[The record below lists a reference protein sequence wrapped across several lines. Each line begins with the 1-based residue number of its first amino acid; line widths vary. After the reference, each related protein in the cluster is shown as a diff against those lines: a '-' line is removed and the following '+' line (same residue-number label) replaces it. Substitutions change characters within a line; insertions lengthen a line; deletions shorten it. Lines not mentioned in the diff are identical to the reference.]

1 MLWLLKPMLRL
12 TFLILFSLFVTYS
25 GFAQPQDSLR
35 TLLINREQL
44 VKDYQFYNAQNSN
57 FWGKKSKKDLLRII
71 DTLKEI
77 IRKDS
82 EIINTIKISTLRKA
96 ATLTVEQN
104 KIAEQFKGDQVTV
117 SNTIYDLKTQVAN
130 LENLQKSR
138 QRKLTELT
146 HLMEQEQSK
155 RTDRDKVIALISMV
169 LVALLLY
176 TFNLRRKLAVLTSK
190 KRR

>member
-1 MLWLLKPMLRL
+1 MLRL
-12 TFLILFSLFVTYS
+12 TFLILFLLLVTFS
-25 GFAQPQDSLR
+25 RAAQPQDSLR
-35 TLLINREQL
+35 TLLTQREQL

-96 ATLTVEQN
+96 ATITVEQN
-104 KIAEQFKGDQVTV
+104 KVAEQFKGNQLAV
-117 SNTIYDLKTQVAN
+117 SNTIYDLRTQVAN

-138 QRKLTELT
+138 QRRITELT
-146 HLMEQEQSK
+146 HVAEQEQNK
-155 RTDRDKVIALISMV
+155 RTDRDKIIGLAGMLLI
-169 LVALLLY
+169 ALLLY
-176 TFNLRRKLAVLTSK
+176 TLHLRRKLARVATK
-190 KRR
+190 KQR

>member
-1 MLWLLKPMLRL
+1 MLRL
-12 TFLILFSLFVTYS
+12 TFLLLFLLLVTFS
-25 GFAQPQDSLR
+25 GTAQPTDSLR
-35 TLLINREQL
+35 ALLTQREQL
-44 VKDYQFYNAQNSN
+44 VKDYHFYNAQNSN

-82 EIINTIKISTLRKA
+82 KIINTIKISTLRQA

-104 KIAEQFKGDQVTV
+104 KKAEQFKSDQFTV

-138 QRKLTELT
+138 QRKITELNN
-146 HLMEQEQSK
+146 LVEQEQSK
-155 RTDRDKVIALISMV
+155 RIDRDKIIALFVML

-176 TFNLRRKLAVLTSK
+176 TFNLRRKLALVASK
-190 KRR
+190 KRRWYPT

>member
-1 MLWLLKPMLRL
+1 MLKKTLL
-12 TFLILFSLFVTYS
+12 ISLLLVFNFTLL
-25 GFAQPQDSLR
+25 AQTQDSLR
-35 TLLINREQL
+35 TLLSQREQL

-71 DTLKEI
+71 DTLKGI

-82 EIINTIKISTLRKA
+82 EIINTIKTTTLRQA

-104 KIAEQFKGDQVTV
+104 KVSEQLKDDKVAV
-117 SNTIYDLKTQVAN
+117 ANTIYTLKTQIAN

-138 QRKLTELT
+138 QRKINELT
-146 HLMEQEQSK
+146 SQAEQERNK
-155 RTDRDKVIALISMV
+155 RIDRDKIIALTGMG
-169 LVALLLY
+169 LLALLLY
-176 TFNLRRKLAVLTSK
+176 TLNLRRKLAAYTGK

>member
-1 MLWLLKPMLRL
+1 MLRL
-12 TFLILFSLFVTYS
+12 IFLIIFSFAVTYS
-25 GFAQPQDSLR
+25 GFAQSQNPQSQDSLR
-35 TLLINREQL
+35 TLLTQREQL

-82 EIINTIKISTLRKA
+82 EIINTIKTSTLRKA

-104 KIAEQFKGDQVTV
+104 KIAQQFKGNQLEV
-117 SNTIYDLKTQVAN
+117 SNTIYELKTQIAN

-138 QRKLTELT
+138 QRKITELT
-146 HLMEQEQSK
+146 TLAEQEQSK
-155 RTDRDKVIALISMV
+155 RVDRDKIIALAGMLLI
-169 LVALLLY
+169 ALLLY
-176 TFNLRRKLAVLTSK
+176 TFNLRRKLTLLTHK